1 MAMNGFLFSDK
12 SIHKLFLKGVEY
24 DFGQQILQ
32 IILSIIITHV
42 FEVLI
47 CFLSLTDNYIYK
59 IKSLSKEDDIGDK
72 IFLVLKGMKI
82 KLIIFFI
89 LIFFLSAFY
98 WYFISAF
105 CAVYKNTQG
114 IYIIDCVISLV
125 FFLVDPFI
133 VYALF
138 ALLRKISLK
147 KVKNKNLECLYKTSR
162 LFPIF

>member
-1 MAMNGFLFSDK
+1 MAMNGILFSDK
-12 SIHKLFLKGVEY
+12 SIHKLFLNGVEY

-32 IILSIIITHV
+32 IILSLIITHV
-42 FEVLI
+42 FEILL

-59 IKSLSKEDDIGDK
+59 IKNLSKEDDIGDK
-72 IFLVLKGMKI
+72 ITQVLKGIKI
-82 KLIIFFI
+82 KLLIFFI
-89 LIFFLSAFY
+89 LIFFISAFY

-114 IYIIDCVISLV
+114 IYIIDCVISFI

-138 ALLRKISLK
+138 ALLRTISLK
-147 KVKNKNLECLYKTSR
+147 NNNKKNLKCLYKTSR
-162 LFPIF
+162 LCPIF